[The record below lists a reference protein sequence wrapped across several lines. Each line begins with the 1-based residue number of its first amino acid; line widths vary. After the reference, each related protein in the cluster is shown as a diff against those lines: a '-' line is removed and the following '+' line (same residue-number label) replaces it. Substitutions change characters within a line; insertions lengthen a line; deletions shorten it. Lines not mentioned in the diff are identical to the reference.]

1 MLKLLRIPVDPC
13 LHAITKPVVLA
24 VWQIA
29 IVYYAVN
36 VVLWIDCYST
46 HTNITYKS
54 HTMYRLKLFK
64 STIPV
69 AKIPTEIKML
79 TKKTLHQR
87 QHCLQLPDIAIR
99 TNDAD

>member
-1 MLKLLRIPVDPC
+1 
-13 LHAITKPVVLA
+13 
-24 VWQIA
+24 
-29 IVYYAVN
+29 
-36 VVLWIDCYST
+36 
-46 HTNITYKS
+46 
-54 HTMYRLKLFK
+54 MYRLKLFK